1 MNVRR
6 RMLVS
11 LVATETRGKK
21 LANTV
26 RQQMQAAGPPRARTR
41 RSWRDSFKKPVS
53 NGTRSFAIVM
63 RFRHALFG
71 ALRSSIAVISRRRRR
86 SFAFFG
92 CHHLHL
98 GDDFIRWQH
107 PIHWN

>member
-6 RMLVS
+6 RMLAS

-26 RQQMQAAGPPRARTR
+26 RRQMQAAGPPRARTR
-41 RSWRDSFKKPVS
+41 RSWRDGFKKPVS

-63 RFRHALFG
+63 RFRHALFQDVD
-71 ALRSSIAVISRRRRR
+71 AEVELVVAER
-86 SFAFFG
+86 
-92 CHHLHL
+92 
-98 GDDFIRWQH
+98 D
-107 PIHWN
+107 